1 VTALAWIGALACIAT
16 ALVLLVR
23 WGRRGDGVLPITDVG
38 SFAEPG
44 RRSWLLWG
52 SLAAALVAALGLFV
66 VQARARSSQR
76 TLLRPGA
83 DAVIVLD
90 LSSSTHSASKAISH
104 TLLRLTRDPRRH
116 LGLVVFSD
124 SAYEALPPS
133 APVDGLE
140 GWLQRFAHDAP
151 NDYPWRSFSSGTTIS
166 SGLVLAHRLLR
177 GSGAVRP
184 HVVLVSD
191 LVDTPADLE
200 RLQLVVAQYQ
210 REGIDLKVV
219 AVGQRHASSANAAF
233 VERAASATIDPSR
246 STGPT
251 TGAIVLVALVAA
263 LALLA
268 SVYELAL
275 HPFTW
280 RVQT

>member
-1 VTALAWIGALACIAT
+1 MTALAWLGASACIAT
-16 ALVLLVR
+16 TLVLLVR
-23 WGRRGDGVLPITDVG
+23 RARGGDAVLPLADAG
-38 SFAEPG
+38 SFAEAE

-66 VQARARSSQR
+66 VQARAQSSRQP
-76 TLLRPGA
+76 LLGSGA

-90 LSSSTHSASKAISH
+90 LSSSTHSASKAISR
-104 TLLRLTRDPRRH
+104 TLLRLTRDPERH

-133 APVDGLE
+133 TPVDGLE
-140 GWLQRFAHDAP
+140 GWLQRFADDTP
-151 NDYPWRSFSSGTTIS
+151 KDYPWRSFSSGTTIS
-166 SGLVLAHRLLR
+166 SGLVLANRL
-177 GSGAVRP
+177 VRRYGGEKP

-191 LVDTPADLE
+191 LVDTPTDLE
-200 RLQLVVAQYQ
+200 RLQLTVAQYQ

-219 AVGQRHASSANAAF
+219 AVGQGHASSPNAAF
-233 VERAASATIDPSR
+233 VERAASTTIDPSR
-246 STGPT
+246 GTGT
-251 TGAIVLVALVAA
+251 RTRAIVLVAIVAA

-268 SVYELAL
+268 SVHESAL

-280 RVQT
+280 RVPT